1 MNVRKMLRLGLFQL
15 TAGGLS
21 VLFLG
26 VLNRVMRVELGL
38 ELLTVTILVGGGH
51 YLGAL
56 IAIPFGYYSDRHPLW
71 GYRRTIYILLGSVT
85 AVSILVGSPW
95 IVQWI
100 AASPGAGRVLI
111 GFLFFLLEGIS
122 TYIAGTAYLS
132 LITDLTDKSERGQV
146 TGWVWTLL
154 MVGIIFTGILSGFA
168 LEPFSIERVVTLFT
182 VAAVIILVFS
192 ITALVSQESRTTVL
206 EAAPGENLSAA
217 FATILRNRQ
226 ARWFGAFLFLSMF
239 SYFMQDV
246 LLEPFGGE
254 VFSLSPAATTR
265 FNAYM
270 GTGVVAAMLLGG
282 MRLIPSRGKSWT
294 TSLGILLMV
303 ISFGS
308 LALSSIMTFP
318 LLLPVL
324 ILALGL
330 GAGFFTVGG
339 VSLMMD
345 MTSTH
350 HTGLFVGAW
359 TLIQAFARGPT
370 AIVGG
375 ALFTGV
381 VSLGLSAGQA
391 YASVFALEAVGLLV
405 SLVFLRQVAVEEF
418 KRSVES
424 FGKIA
429 AEALQ

>member
-1 MNVRKMLRLGLFQL
+1 MTQRKFIRLGLFQL
-15 TAGGLS
+15 AAGGLS

-38 ELLTVTILVGGGH
+38 DLLTVTILVGGGH

-56 IAIPFGYYSDRHPLW
+56 VAIPFGYYSDRHTIA
-71 GYRRTIYILLGSVT
+71 GYRRTIYILLGGSL
-85 AVSILVGSPW
+85 AALILISSPR

-100 AASPGAGRVLI
+100 AASPVPGRVI
-111 GFLFFLLEGIS
+111 PGFLFFLLEGIS

-132 LITDLTDKSERGQV
+132 LITDLTEAGERGQV

-154 MVGIIFTGILSGFA
+154 MVGIIITGILSGFT
-168 LEPFSIERVVTLFT
+168 LTPYSIARVNFLFT
-182 VAAVIILVFS
+182 AGAVAAIAMMVI
-192 ITALVSQESRTTVL
+192 ALLGQESRTTT
-206 EAAPGENLSAA
+206 APSVDDGKLTDA
-217 FATILRNRQ
+217 FKAILGNRQ

-254 VFSLSPAATTR
+254 VFGLPPAETTR

-270 GTGVVAAMLLGG
+270 GVGVVAAMLYGG
-282 MRLIPSRGKSWT
+282 MRLIPKLGKSRT
-294 TSLGILLMV
+294 TSLGIFLMAA
-303 ISFGS
+303 SFGS
-308 LALSSIMTFP
+308 LALSSYFVFARLLPLVI
-318 LLLPVL
+318 LLLGV
-324 ILALGL
+324 

-345 MTSTH
+345 MTTARY
-350 HTGLFVGAW
+350 TGMFVGAW
-359 TLIQAFARGPT
+359 TLVQAFAKGPT

-375 ALFTGV
+375 ALYTGFA
-381 VSLGLSAGQA
+381 SFGLSTGQA
-391 YASVFALEAVGLLV
+391 YAGVFLLEALGLLV
-405 SLVFLRQVAVEEF
+405 SVAFLRQVTVEQF
-418 KRSVES
+418 RRSAEP